1 MTNYRTAPI
10 NAKSAANKRQVKSK
24 LSKKNMVQQLN
35 DKWLRTKLGVVD
47 GA

>member
-10 NAKSAANKRQVKSK
+10 NEKSAANKRQAKSK
-24 LSKKNMVQQLN
+24 QAKKNMLQQVN

>member
-10 NAKSAANKRQVKSK
+10 NAKSAANKRQAKSK
-24 LSKKNMVQQLN
+24 LTKKNMVQQIN

>member
-10 NAKSAANKRQVKSK
+10 NAKSAANKRQAKAK
-24 LSKKNMVQQLN
+24 QSKKNMVQQVN